1 MKRKGFLRMAAAFL
15 AMMMCVTAFS
25 VTALASGGEDTAEV
39 TGGMEPDSSE
49 SAAAESDTEKT
60 GDVESLAADE
70 EGADSDILEQIT
82 ALLGGLGDVSA
93 DGDGIRITV
102 DPDGSTQTGTVT
114 TGGGNLNVRTGAGL
128 DNEAFTQL
136 PNGTQVEVTGTE
148 GEWIKVL
155 LPEREGYV
163 HSDYLTVSEN
173 GDGGFSLSL
182 DGEELSS
189 LLGQLAGDGNGG
201 ALTPDGNLSLVD
213 DIGSS
218 TQAGKQFISLTTK
231 AGNVFYLIIDRD
243 DDGEE
248 TVHFLNQVDEA
259 DLLALTEDGEKA
271 ETPIVCTCT
280 EKCAAGAVDT
290 SCPVCASNMT
300 DCTGPEPEPEETAEP
315 EEPAEKEGGGAGII
329 VLVVL
334 LLAAGGGAPFYFLVL
349 KPKQKTKVP
358 SDLDDLDLEDEE
370 LEDEEYLKDDEDETE
385 DTK

>member
-1 MKRKGFLRMAAAFL
+1 MKRKGFLRMAAVFL
-15 AMMMCVTAFS
+15 AMALCVTGFS

-49 SAAAESDTEKT
+49 SETATEDTEMDAGMDGET
-60 GDVESLAADE
+60 DAETD
-70 EGADSDILEQIT
+70 DFMEQIT

-102 DPDGSTQTGTVT
+102 DADGSTQTGSTQTGTVT

-163 HSDYLTVSEN
+163 HSDYLTVSAN

-189 LLGQLAGDGNGG
+189 LLGQLAGGG
-201 ALTPDGNLSLVD
+201 SGSALTPDGNLSLVD

-218 TQAGKQFISLTTK
+218 TQAGKQFITLTTK

-243 DDGEE
+243 DEGEE

-300 DCTGPEPEPEETAEP
+300 ECTGPEPEPEETAQP
-315 EEPAEKEGGGAGII
+315 EEPAEKEGGGAGMI

-334 LLAAGGGAPFYFLVL
+334 LLAAGGGAAFYFLVL

-370 LEDEEYLKDDEDETE
+370 YLKDDEDETE

>member
-1 MKRKGFLRMAAAFL
+1 MKRKGFLRMATVFL
-15 AMMMCVTAFS
+15 AMALCVTGFS

-39 TGGMEPDSSE
+39 TGGMEPDRSE
-49 SAAAESDTEKT
+49 SAAAESDTEET
-60 GDVESLAADE
+60 GDMEEPAADE
-70 EGADSDILEQIT
+70 GAGSGTEAVDGDILEQIT
-82 ALLGGLGDVSA
+82 ALLGGLGNVSA

-102 DPDGSTQTGTVT
+102 DEGGSTQTGTVT

-173 GDGGFSLSL
+173 GGNGFSLSL

-189 LLGQLAGDGNGG
+189 LLGQLAGGGNGG

-218 TQAGKQFISLTTK
+218 TQAGKQFITLTTK

-243 DDGEE
+243 DEGEE
-248 TVHFLNQVDEA
+248 TVHFLNQVDES

-271 ETPIVCTCT
+271 ETQGLYRPFLFPLRRGQAVPDGGKIRRGKFFTDHG
-280 EKCAAGAVDT
+280 AGA
-290 SCPVCASNMT
+290 
-300 DCTGPEPEPEETAEP
+300 
-315 EEPAEKEGGGAGII
+315 
-329 VLVVL
+329 
-334 LLAAGGGAPFYFLVL
+334 
-349 KPKQKTKVP
+349 
-358 SDLDDLDLEDEE
+358 
-370 LEDEEYLKDDEDETE
+370 
-385 DTK
+385 